1 MKSTTP
7 DGGRTGAA
15 TRVREQPEVRRR
27 MLIEATTRSIARHG
41 YSGTTIERICAEGQV
56 SRGLINHHFGSKEE
70 LIMQAYQ
77 QVCDSWTAYTLA
89 GIEQATDPAMALR
102 QCIDK
107 NFDPSIFNT
116 ENLRI
121 WLGFWSVI
129 PKYPKL
135 SKLDRALYKVDWKI
149 YQGIFERL
157 AALRGIAIDTDK
169 QATALMALITGLWL
183 HAALDPATFRAT
195 QAKATCMASIQHL
208 LPDHDGGLA

>member
-1 MKSTTP
+1 MNSITPAVRPKGSTT
-7 DGGRTGAA
+7 RI
-15 TRVREQPEVRRR
+15 REQPEVRRR
-27 MLIEATTRSIARHG
+27 LLIEATTRSIARHG
-41 YSGTTIERICAEGQV
+41 YSGTTIEQICAEGQV

-77 QVCDSWTAYTLA
+77 QVCDTWTVYTLA
-89 GIEQATDPAMALR
+89 GIEDSADPALALR

-107 NFDPSIFNT
+107 NFDSSMFNT

-135 SKLDRALYKVDWKI
+135 SKLDRALYKVDLNI
-149 YQGIFERL
+149 YKGIFERL
-157 AALRGIAIDTDK
+157 ATAHGLAIDTDK
-169 QATALMALITGLWL
+169 QATGLMALITGLWL

-195 QAKATCMASIQHL
+195 QAKAVCMASIAHL
-208 LPDHDGGLA
+208 LQVPEKGHP